1 MFDVQ
6 ITDEAKEIIE
16 QQIASQ
22 EDSKAGLMIH
32 RQGLVGDNSRTV
44 DGKNNWEIKRHH
56 PWALAIGSYAAIP
69 DSDESI
75 VYVGGIRIWL
85 PLIPRPNEAGVIV
98 SVKEGQ
104 LYVTAISA

>member
-6 ITDEAKEIIE
+6 ITDEAKLIVE
-16 QQIASQ
+16 QQIALQ
-22 EDSKAGLMIH
+22 ENPKTGLMIH
-32 RQGLVGDNSRTV
+32 RQGIVGDNFRTV
-44 DGKNNWEIKRHH
+44 DGENTWEIKRHH
-56 PWALAIGSYAAIP
+56 PWAVAIGSYAEIP

-75 VYVGGIRIWL
+75 IYVSGIRVWL
-85 PLIPRPNEAGVIV
+85 PLIPRPNEGGVIV